1 MYLLEQ
7 KYNTDTSQQGFPVK
21 FYIEDLSHELF
32 FISHTINMILIIRS
46 IKKFVVICIVRDNM
60 LQLKTKN

>member
-21 FYIEDLSHELF
+21 FYTEDLSHESF
-32 FISHTINMILIIRS
+32 FISHTINIILIIRS